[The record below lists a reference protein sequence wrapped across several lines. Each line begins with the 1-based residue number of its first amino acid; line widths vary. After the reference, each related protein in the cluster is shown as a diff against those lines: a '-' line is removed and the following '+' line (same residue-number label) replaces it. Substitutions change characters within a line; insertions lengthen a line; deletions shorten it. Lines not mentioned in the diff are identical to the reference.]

1 MNPVLQEII
10 DLLDVERIE
19 KNLYRGQNHQTE
31 HVFGGQ
37 VLAQAI
43 ASAFRTVDAPH
54 ELHSI
59 HAYFLRAGDWNT
71 PILYEVDRIRD
82 GRSFSTRRVVAIQ
95 HGRAIFNMSSSW
107 HKREDGLV
115 HALPMPDVP
124 PPEALRGDREAY
136 LEIAEQ
142 RPEVKRFAF
151 RFEAIESRQV
161 ERILMTDEGAHPP
174 YKHTW
179 LVRRLVVG
187 LSTLIGLGSFEIR
200 QDVGIPPAPQ
210 AHLLPLIVIAGMS
223 ADVDHAV
230 DGRGAA
236 PAAAARPPQ
245 ATAIHVPLRFGMETP
260 VVGVG
265 VLDEFSHARGHA
277 HHQGTVAL
285 AGLDQADGRVRISA
299 EPVRQHTTCA
309 AGPDDDVVELSHRVF
324 PAGDAAPAAARRGKI
339 PDRGRARWAQ
349 GVLAILTRVEQGPLP
364 FTGAAGRTL
373 GPTRI

>member
-107 HKREDGLV
+107 HTREDGLV

-161 ERILMTDEGAHPP
+161 ERILMTDEGTHPP

-179 LVRRLVVG
+179 LRTRDRLPDDPEVHLAVLAYMSDLDFMSTSMLPHGRQRMRDAIQGASLDHSIWFHRPFRADDWLLFAKESPNAGGARGFVRGQFFTRDGTLVA
-187 LSTLIGLGSFEIR
+187 TAAQECLIR
-200 QDVGIPPAPQ
+200 PV
-210 AHLLPLIVIAGMS
+210 
-223 ADVDHAV
+223 
-230 DGRGAA
+230 GAA
-236 PAAAARPPQ
+236 A
-245 ATAIHVPLRFGMETP
+245 E
-260 VVGVG
+260 
-265 VLDEFSHARGHA
+265 
-277 HHQGTVAL
+277 AL
-285 AGLDQADGRVRISA
+285 AATRDG
-299 EPVRQHTTCA
+299 
-309 AGPDDDVVELSHRVF
+309 
-324 PAGDAAPAAARRGKI
+324 
-339 PDRGRARWAQ
+339 
-349 GVLAILTRVEQGPLP
+349 
-364 FTGAAGRTL
+364 
-373 GPTRI
+373 